1 MNRWSLLS
9 PILLISLALAAEV
22 VVFMSL
28 TSPVRAVL
36 GLWFVLV
43 APGWAALRLLDLP
56 MRGPAS
62 AATVIGISVS
72 IDILLSLALFYVR
85 WWSIQL
91 AMTILLAIVVVLVL
105 ADLPVVRHMLRRRAL
120 SSRVPETVQS

>member
-1 MNRWSLLS
+1 MNRWSLTS

-22 VVFMSL
+22 VVLMSV
-28 TSPVRAVL
+28 TSPLRAVL

-56 MRGPAS
+56 MRGLAS
-62 AATVIGISVS
+62 AATAVGISVS
-72 IDILLSLALFYVR
+72 IDILVSLALFYLR

-91 AMTILLAIVVVLVL
+91 AMTILLALIVVLVV
-105 ADLPVVRHMLRRRAL
+105 ADLPVVRHMFRRRAL
-120 SSRVPETVQS
+120 TSRVPETVQP